1 MRKPPLPE
9 LALFA
14 MTAAWGL
21 SFVGVPRV
29 LGGCPVMTSI
39 AVRTAIGVV
48 CLLALRPRAFAA
60 TRLEWRAGVLG
71 GLLLAG
77 GYVLQTAGL
86 TVATPGK
93 SGFLTAFYVT
103 LVPAIEA
110 VVYRRLPPGRDLAAL
125 GVATA
130 GIAVMVVRSDLT
142 MSYAEAVVAGAA
154 LCWAAHIVVVGRVAE
169 RVDPLRLAAIQMLVL
184 VVVGAAGAAAQ
195 GDAGIRWSGE
205 LVAWFLF
212 LGAVTNALGFL
223 VQAWGQK
230 RVPPTRTAVLFC
242 GEPVF
247 AAVFGVWL
255 ASETF
260 GARDVVGA
268 ALVMA
273 AVALTVLRP
282 RIGTAPG
289 VPGAVASD
297 A

>member
-1 MRKPPLPE
+1 LRKLPLPE
-9 LALFA
+9 LALFG

-29 LGGCPVMTSI
+29 LESCPVMTSI
-39 AVRTAIGVV
+39 AIRTGIGVV

-60 TRLEWRAGVLG
+60 TRLEWRAGILG

-86 TVATPGK
+86 TEATPGK

-103 LVPAIEA
+103 LVPAFEA
-110 VVYRRLPPGRDLAAL
+110 AVYRRLPPRRDLAAL
-125 GVATA
+125 AVATA
-130 GIAVMVVRSDLT
+130 GIAVMVIRADLT
-142 MSYAEAVVAGAA
+142 MSFAEGVVALAA

-169 RVDPLRLAAIQMLVL
+169 RVDPVRLAAIQMLVL
-184 VVVGAAGAAAQ
+184 VAAGTAGAVAQ
-195 GDAGIRWSGE
+195 HDASIRWSGE

-247 AAVFGVWL
+247 AAMFGVWL
-255 ASETF
+255 AGETF
-260 GARDVVGA
+260 GARDVLGA
-268 ALVMA
+268 SLVMG

-282 RIGTAPG
+282 GNVTAPG
-289 VPGAVASD
+289 AAGS
-297 A
+297 

>member
-1 MRKPPLPE
+1 
-9 LALFA
+9 

-29 LGGCPVMTSI
+29 LESCPVMTSI
-39 AVRTAIGVV
+39 AIRSGIGVA
-48 CLLALRPRAFAA
+48 CLLLLRPRAFAA
-60 TRLEWRAGVLG
+60 TRLEWRAGLLG

-86 TVATPGK
+86 TEATPGK

-110 VVYRRLPPGRDLAAL
+110 LVYRRLPPGRDLVAL
-125 GVATA
+125 AVATA
-130 GIAVMVVRSDLT
+130 GIAVMVIRSDFT
-142 MSYAEAVVAGAA
+142 MSYAEAIVAGAA

-169 RVDPLRLAAIQMLVL
+169 RVDPVRLAAVQMLVL
-184 VVVGAAGAAAQ
+184 VVAGAAGAIAQ
-195 GDAGIRWSGE
+195 DDAPVRWSGE

-247 AAVFGVWL
+247 AAMFGVWL
-255 ASETF
+255 ANETF
-260 GARDVVGA
+260 GARDVAGA
-268 ALVMA
+268 VLVMG

-282 RIGTAPG
+282 GNVTSPQ
-289 VPGAVASD
+289 VAGS
-297 A
+297 